1 MTAAG
6 MWSKEFWP
14 HGRDAQSMAFFRA
27 PGMERL
33 YSGVTK
39 RTASDAGDGLL
50 EGARLRGVVGVEVRA
65 VEREVPDGDLG
76 ELEVLPAPA

>member
-6 MWSKEFWP
+6 TWLKEFWP

-27 PGMERL
+27 PGIDRL

-39 RTASDAGDGLL
+39 RTADDAEIASLR
-50 EGARLRGVVGVEVRA
+50 ARGSAG
-65 VEREVPDGDLG
+65 
-76 ELEVLPAPA
+76 